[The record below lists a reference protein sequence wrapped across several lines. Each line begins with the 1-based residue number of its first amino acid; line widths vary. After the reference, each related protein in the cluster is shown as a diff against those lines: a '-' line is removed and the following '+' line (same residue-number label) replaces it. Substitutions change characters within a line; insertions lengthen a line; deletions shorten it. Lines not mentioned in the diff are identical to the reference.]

1 MESVRKG
8 KGLTPEMEEAM
19 LEQNVPEWYIES
31 CKRIKYMFP
40 KAHAAAYVM
49 MAFRIAYFKVY
60 YPLAYYAAYFSI
72 RAKAFNY
79 EQMCLGKDKLEFH
92 MKEYKKKVSDYN
104 NHTGD
109 KPTNKEDDAFSD
121 MRIVQ
126 EMYSRGYEFMPIDL
140 FRAKARDFQIIDGK
154 IMPAFSSIDG
164 LGDKAAESIVE
175 GVKQGEFLSKDDFKT
190 RCKVSSTV
198 ADTMQRL
205 GILGDL
211 PETNQIS
218 LMDMFN
224 L

>member
-1 MESVRKG
+1 
-8 KGLTPEMEEAM
+8 
-19 LEQNVPEWYIES
+19 
-31 CKRIKYMFP
+31 
-40 KAHAAAYVM
+40 
-49 MAFRIAYFKVY
+49 
-60 YPLAYYAAYFSI
+60 
-72 RAKAFNY
+72 
-79 EQMCLGKDKLEFH
+79 
-92 MKEYKKKVSDYN
+92 
-104 NHTGD
+104 
-109 KPTNKEDDAFSD
+109 
-121 MRIVQ
+121 
-126 EMYSRGYEFMPIDL
+126 MPIDL